1 MSYGQQALEQLGDI
15 YIQWQQI
22 RRQLLVLDPDVFGR
36 SIDDIEDQLDLMSL
50 GNFVYCQPVD
60 LWQEYP
66 RYLKALLLRLDRL
79 PNNLQRD
86 HAAIDDVD
94 PWMDKVFKFKMI
106 QESKIVFDAG
116 RITDFFI
123 FSADENQDA
132 YFANSTTKVMGS
144 FGNQLK

>member
-1 MSYGQQALEQLGDI
+1 MSYGQQALEQLSDI

-106 QESKIVFDAG
+106 QESKNC
-116 RITDFFI
+116 T
-123 FSADENQDA
+123 
-132 YFANSTTKVMGS
+132 
-144 FGNQLK
+144 

>member
-1 MSYGQQALEQLGDI
+1 MLVYATLQMAITTLPINADEFNQLLEQVKNNFELWAASTWAIKDI

-66 RYLKALLLRLDRL
+66 RYLKRCYC
-79 PNNLQRD
+79 
-86 HAAIDDVD
+86 V
-94 PWMDKVFKFKMI
+94 
-106 QESKIVFDAG
+106 
-116 RITDFFI
+116 
-123 FSADENQDA
+123 
-132 YFANSTTKVMGS
+132 
-144 FGNQLK
+144 